1 MEVDEYSAD
10 DQMEVD
16 QQGED
21 IYSMIKSCK
30 FNMKMKMIESAR
42 KQVNVLSDSF
52 QFCENTYEVQLEKP
66 VRWSWAPFSQGGPFI
81 FLTLLSR
88 TFWKLKKVSS
98 PVKENKWINVNYKF
112 DDNLSLLEMCLN
124 APLIHRWFLT
134 L

>member
-66 VRWSWAPFSQGGPFI
+66 VRWSWAPFSQGGPCI

-88 TFWKLKKVSS
+88 TF
-98 PVKENKWINVNYKF
+98 
-112 DDNLSLLEMCLN
+112 
-124 APLIHRWFLT
+124 
-134 L
+134 